1 MTKKVQITFAI
12 GLQLAVIGSIGSFV
26 HWPYMKP
33 VLITAGIF
41 FAIAIVLFIIDNSK
55 D

>member
-1 MTKKVQITFAI
+1 MTKKVKIAFAI

-26 HWPYMKP
+26 NWAYMNY
-33 VLITAGIF
+33 VLYVAGFF
-41 FAIAIVLFIIDNSK
+41 FAIAIILFIIDNSK